1 MHIIEINR
9 KIIQKLIRFFP
20 LFEFKLNFRLHGYRW
35 RFGIILFVARVDL
48 ADVIYAK

>member
-20 LFEFKLNFRLHGYRW
+20 LFEFKLNFRLHGHRW
-35 RFGIILFVARVDL
+35 SIILFVARVDL

>member
-9 KIIQKLIRFFP
+9 KIIQKLIRFFS
-20 LFEFKLNFRLHGYRW
+20 LFEFKLNFRLHGHRW